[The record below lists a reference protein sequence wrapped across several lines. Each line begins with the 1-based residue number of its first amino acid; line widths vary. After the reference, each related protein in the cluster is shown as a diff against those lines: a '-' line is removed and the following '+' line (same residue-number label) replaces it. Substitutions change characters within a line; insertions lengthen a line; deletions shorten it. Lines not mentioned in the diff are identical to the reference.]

1 MGCNNSKEVFLKDN
15 NEKNLESESEAN
27 MSKNQNNMFKT
38 RLEKKLYLSRENP
51 EPIFD
56 LSECN
61 LEKLPGTGLFTI
73 CKVLRKEELI
83 LKNNKLK
90 SLKSGGVIQ
99 DLELIQVLDLSFNI
113 FEVIPTE
120 ISALTNLR
128 VSHNIDQ

>member
-1 MGCNNSKEVFLKDN
+1 MGCNNSKEVFLNDN
-15 NEKNLESESEAN
+15 NENNLESEGN
-27 MSKNQNNMFKT
+27 MSNNQNNMFKT

-51 EPIFD
+51 EPVFD

-90 SLKSGGVIQ
+90 SLNSGGVIN
-99 DLELIQVLDLSFNI
+99 DLELIQILDLSFNK
-113 FEVIPTE
+113 FEVIPAE
-120 ISALTNLR
+120 ISTLTNLR
-128 VSHNIDQ
+128 VSHKIDQ

>member
-1 MGCNNSKEVFLKDN
+1 MGCNNSKEVFLNDN
-15 NEKNLESESEAN
+15 NENNLESEGT
-27 MSKNQNNMFKT
+27 MSNNQNNMFKT

-90 SLKSGGVIQ
+90 SLKSGGVIN
-99 DLELIQVLDLSFNI
+99 DLELIHVLDLSFNL
-113 FEVIPTE
+113 FQAIPTE
-120 ISALTNLR
+120 ISVLTNLR
-128 VSHNIDQ
+128 VSHKIKQ

>member
-1 MGCNNSKEVFLKDN
+1 MGCNNSKEVILNDN
-15 NEKNLESESEAN
+15 NDNKLESEGN
-27 MSKNQNNMFKT
+27 MSNYQNSVFKT

-56 LSECN
+56 LSDCN

-83 LKNNKLK
+83 LNNNKLK
-90 SLKSGGVIQ
+90 SLKSGGVIN
-99 DLELIQVLDLSFNI
+99 DLELIQVLDLSFNL
-113 FEVIPTE
+113 FEAIPAE

-128 VSHNIDQ
+128 VSHKIEQ